1 MEDVWRLNS
10 IYGAI
15 LRLLFAIN
23 VFPIIISWSPIPVRG
38 STLANYLRQI
48 KSWHHRTPNHPVI
61 LITIDI
67 KSKEGGYSNFH
78 DEIDTYL
85 KCHFD
90 QNLIFSPNRLIKD
103 HSLSL
108 CENVIRN
115 GWPLFSSGKLK
126 HKFIFCLSGNSDWK
140 STYANT
146 NLSARI
152 CFSDQDFS
160 GADLSIR
167 PLDKGNIV
175 FFNFHIFHMHRGVW
189 MNTIPRFAEKHLI
202 VRTYVANSEE
212 NWRDCIQANA
222 SAIATDKINDHS
234 WCKVSNEHP
243 YRVKV
248 PNYDKRLIK

>member
-1 MEDVWRLNS
+1 M
-10 IYGAI
+10 
-15 LRLLFAIN
+15 
-23 VFPIIISWSPIPVRG
+23 
-38 STLANYLRQI
+38 
-48 KSWHHRTPNHPVI
+48 
-61 LITIDI
+61 
-67 KSKEGGYSNFH
+67 
-78 DEIDTYL
+78 
-85 KCHFD
+85 
-90 QNLIFSPNRLIKD
+90 
-103 HSLSL
+103 
-108 CENVIRN
+108 
-115 GWPLFSSGKLK
+115 
-126 HKFIFCLSGNSDWK
+126 SGNSDWK

-248 PNYDKRLIK
+248 PNYDKRLIKNKANNSYRTDRATIMQKNYESPDCTFIFEKQVGENIYAIRNAKNASYLDCTITTMASRVEGDCQRWELIVRNEAAHEYYIRNCKNGKYMTKRASQLSGGKGYDEIYIIKSVE